1 MIKEKGFDVEKY
13 IQIQSEE
20 ILKRVNNF
28 EKLYL
33 EFGGKLCGDFHASRV
48 LPGYEPNTKIRILK
62 MIKDKSEIIFC
73 VSSKDIENTKIRG
86 DSGLS
91 YEMDTLKSINDL
103 RGFGLDISGVVINRF
118 SGEKKTLKFKQYLN
132 NLGIKVYLQ
141 KEIEGYPADVEKI
154 VSNEGYG
161 RNPYVETKK
170 PIIIV
175 AGAGP
180 GSGKMSFCLS
190 QLYFDNLSNKKSC
203 FAKFETFP
211 IWDLPLDH
219 PVNVAYEAAT
229 ADIGDVNMI
238 DSFHLKEYGVVS
250 VNYNRDIE
258 NFPILKNILKKI
270 GKEIYNSPTDMGVNK
285 AKQGIINNEIVQE
298 ASKQE
303 IIRRYFRYK
312 KEYFLGIVPK
322 EVLDRIEK
330 IMQKIGV
337 NESQREIV
345 IYARNAAQSAKQ
357 DPEKGNKG
365 FYCGS
370 AIELGDEVITGK
382 NSKLLHSES
391 ACIINS
397 LKKLAN
403 IPDNIHLFPK
413 DLINSIGKLKEKIYS
428 NSSPSLDVSE
438 ILIALALSASTNPFA
453 LECMNKLYLL
463 KNIEMHTTHL
473 PTKGDEIG
481 IRDLGIN
488 LTTDAELTGKIY
500 LRG

>member
-1 MIKEKGFDVEKY
+1 MIKGRGFDVDKY
-13 IQIQSEE
+13 IQVQSEE

-48 LPGYEPNTKIRILK
+48 LPGYDPNTKIQILR

-73 VSSKDIENTKIRG
+73 VSSKDIENTKVRG

-91 YEMDTLKSINDL
+91 YEMDTLKTINDL
-103 RGFGLDISGVVINRF
+103 KGFGLDVLGVVINRF
-118 SGEKKTLKFKQYLN
+118 SGEKKTLKFKQYLD

-154 VSNEGYG
+154 VSDEGYG
-161 RNPYVETKK
+161 KNPYIETQK

-175 AGAGP
+175 TGAGP

-190 QLYFDNLSNKKSC
+190 QLYFDNLNNKKSC

-211 IWDLPLDH
+211 IWNLSLDH
-219 PVNVAYEAAT
+219 PINIAYEAAT

-238 DSFHLKEYGVVS
+238 DSFHLKEYGIVS

-258 NFPILKNILKKI
+258 NFPILNNILKKI
-270 GKEIYNSPTDMGVNK
+270 GKEIYKSPTDMGVNK
-285 AKQGIINNEIVQE
+285 AKQGIIDDEIIQK

-312 KEYFLGIVPK
+312 KEYFLGIVNK

-330 IMQKIGV
+330 IMQRVEV
-337 NESQREIV
+337 NEKEREVV
-345 IYARNAAQSAKQ
+345 IHSRKAAKTAKQ
-357 DPEKGNKG
+357 DSEKGNRG

-370 AIELGDEVITGK
+370 AIQLNGEIITGK

-391 ACIINS
+391 ACIINA

-403 IPDNIHLFPK
+403 IPGNILLFPK
-413 DLINSIGKLKEKIYS
+413 ELINSIGRLKEKIYS
-428 NSSPSLDVSE
+428 NPNPSLDVSE

-453 LECMNKLYLL
+453 LECINKLHLL
-463 KNIEMHTTHL
+463 KNSEMHTTHL

-481 IRDLGIN
+481 LRDLGIN

-500 LRG
+500 LRS